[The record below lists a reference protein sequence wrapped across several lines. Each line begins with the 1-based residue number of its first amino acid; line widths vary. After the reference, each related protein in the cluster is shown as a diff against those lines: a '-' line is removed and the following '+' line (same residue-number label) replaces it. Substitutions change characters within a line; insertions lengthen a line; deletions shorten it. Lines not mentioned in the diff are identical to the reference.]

1 MASLAAASPW
11 TAGDSEVAPSAAEA
25 TNNSMQMYF
34 EASTDH
40 SESGD
45 PYAGRDEE
53 SIERLEEEISQ
64 LNDSVHGLD
73 AYHIVDKLGEGTFSS
88 VYKAIDVHHAMF
100 ANAEWF
106 KTNTPHI
113 APRPARHPTV
123 YVALK
128 RIYVTSSTA
137 RILNE
142 LEIMESLRGAP
153 FISYLVTAFRS
164 ADQVIAVMPYT
175 RHAEFREYYRVMPLS
190 DLPCYFYCL
199 FSALEAMHKQGIV
212 HRDIKPANFLYDP
225 RTGYGT
231 LCDFGLAERLDAS
244 DWHGKCH
251 HTLPT
256 PEHPHGE
263 QCINHATQSAH
274 LQPGGALARSD
285 DKSYVARS
293 AVGASMGPPD
303 RVGYLR
309 HDPRPSVRANRAG
322 TRGFRAPEVLLKC
335 PDQTPAID
343 IWSAGIVLLSFLLKR
358 FPLFNASDD
367 TEALLELATIFGRRR
382 MEQCAMLH
390 NRTFSCNLPTVD
402 HAGRRIPE
410 LIQHIRPELFEPP
423 DHCADPAEY
432 RQQVQYVVHLV
443 GVCLYLD
450 CTRRWTASRLLR
462 HAFFQDVV
470 PDTL

>member
-1 MASLAAASPW
+1 M
-11 TAGDSEVAPSAAEA
+11 APSAAEA

-263 QCINHATQSAH
+263 QCIN
-274 LQPGGALARSD
+274 
-285 DKSYVARS
+285 
-293 AVGASMGPPD
+293 
-303 RVGYLR
+303 
-309 HDPRPSVRANRAG
+309 
-322 TRGFRAPEVLLKC
+322 
-335 PDQTPAID
+335 
-343 IWSAGIVLLSFLLKR
+343 LS
-358 FPLFNASDD
+358 
-367 TEALLELATIFGRRR
+367 
-382 MEQCAMLH
+382 
-390 NRTFSCNLPTVD
+390 
-402 HAGRRIPE
+402 
-410 LIQHIRPELFEPP
+410 LIHI
-423 DHCADPAEY
+423 
-432 RQQVQYVVHLV
+432 
-443 GVCLYLD
+443 
-450 CTRRWTASRLLR
+450 
-462 HAFFQDVV
+462 
-470 PDTL
+470 

>member
-1 MASLAAASPW
+1 M
-11 TAGDSEVAPSAAEA
+11 APSAAEA

-199 FSALEAMHKQGIV
+199 FSALEAMHSRASCTATSSQLISCT
-212 HRDIKPANFLYDP
+212 IPALDTAHSATLGWQNGSTHP
-225 RTGYGT
+225 TGTASAIIPSRRLSILMACRVSTMRRRVRIYSQAEPWRGQT
-231 LCDFGLAERLDAS
+231 TSRMSHGQRQALRWDRPTESATCAMIRGRVSARIGLARAAFVPP
-244 DWHGKCH
+244 KC
-251 HTLPT
+251 
-256 PEHPHGE
+256 
-263 QCINHATQSAH
+263 
-274 LQPGGALARSD
+274 
-285 DKSYVARS
+285 Y
-293 AVGASMGPPD
+293 
-303 RVGYLR
+303 
-309 HDPRPSVRANRAG
+309 
-322 TRGFRAPEVLLKC
+322 
-335 PDQTPAID
+335 
-343 IWSAGIVLLSFLLKR
+343 
-358 FPLFNASDD
+358 
-367 TEALLELATIFGRRR
+367 
-382 MEQCAMLH
+382 
-390 NRTFSCNLPTVD
+390 
-402 HAGRRIPE
+402 
-410 LIQHIRPELFEPP
+410 
-423 DHCADPAEY
+423 
-432 RQQVQYVVHLV
+432 
-443 GVCLYLD
+443 
-450 CTRRWTASRLLR
+450 
-462 HAFFQDVV
+462 
-470 PDTL
+470 